1 MKFPN
6 LIAQAGLSAIA
17 ISTLVFLIILV
28 VYGEVENALNMDVF
42 SASVQDLIDLIPLV
56 LVGSALVFIVVAALR
71 FAQ

>member
-6 LIAQAGLSAIA
+6 LKAQAGLSAIA